1 MKSKY
6 IDKFAAGAA
15 EYLEPGEEVRAALI
29 AQARGRSQRITAAG
43 TSFAV
48 SEMGARK
55 QQRSIAAADEAGLVI
70 DNPMALVLT
79 SQRLLTFKISTPIL
93 GRGGQIKALLGD
105 LPLDAVDSLE
115 VKRAGLGRKITIT
128 IAGTAVDLEAAAGA
142 DELAAAFAGARST
155 G

>member
-6 IDKFAAGAA
+6 AD
-15 EYLEPGEEVRAALI
+15 
-29 AQARGRSQRITAAG
+29 
-43 TSFAV
+43 
-48 SEMGARK
+48 ARK

-93 GRGGQIKALLGD
+93 GHGGQIRALLGG

-142 DELAAAFAGARST
+142 DELAAAFEGART
-155 G
+155 TA